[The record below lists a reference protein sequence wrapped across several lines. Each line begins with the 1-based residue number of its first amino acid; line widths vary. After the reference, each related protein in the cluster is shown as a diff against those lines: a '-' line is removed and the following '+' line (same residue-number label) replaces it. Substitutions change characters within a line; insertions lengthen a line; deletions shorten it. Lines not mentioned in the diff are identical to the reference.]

1 MVITKKI
8 GIILLILI
16 ISIGILLCFIGCD
29 TKSPKIY
36 TFAFSEEQNSIIETD
51 GTIGSLPTPTRE
63 DNATF
68 LGWYYNVSFSS
79 EFKVNEGDEITE
91 TTDIYARW
99 STPYYFSLR
108 YNAQGFCGTV
118 DSYGDYLYKIPSGLY
133 EITFAGVNG
142 AEVGHLEI
150 YERDPLSVY
159 GYYLSRTITFNE
171 TGDDKTIDITYGQAV
186 KISDNAYFGFEDQM
200 AKSAYT
206 SLERAASP
214 DEPQAY
220 AIALGVVAGLLL
232 LCAPVIIREK
242 TIINDRI
249 SNSIVRYA
257 RGYDVCKICD
267 IAKELGVEE
276 KAITK
281 RIRWGLLEKKL
292 PAFAVSKDGGKIKY
306 IYRKDGGDTA
316 VSYSDKTTDNS
327 FITSKEF
334 AFYTDKKGNL
344 MAGIRIDDVNK
355 QVAFIKNG
363 AVSRTVSYRDILGYD
378 VSEENNT
385 EQKISGR
392 AGRTI
397 AGGLLFGPLGALA
410 GSAGSRKVKNI
421 YTITTCRVTIQLK
434 DISNP
439 AEHYTMSPTIA
450 QELCAVLEN
459 ILHQSDQESQSPL
472 ATVNSADIAD
482 KLKQLNILYQENLIT
497 EQEYN
502 DKKAE
507 LLKNI

>member
-1 MVITKKI
+1 M
-8 GIILLILI
+8 
-16 ISIGILLCFIGCD
+16 
-29 TKSPKIY
+29 
-36 TFAFSEEQNSIIETD
+36 
-51 GTIGSLPTPTRE
+51 
-63 DNATF
+63 
-68 LGWYYNVSFSS
+68 
-79 EFKVNEGDEITE
+79 
-91 TTDIYARW
+91 
-99 STPYYFSLR
+99 
-108 YNAQGFCGTV
+108 
-118 DSYGDYLYKIPSGLY
+118 
-133 EITFAGVNG
+133 
-142 AEVGHLEI
+142 
-150 YERDPLSVY
+150 
-159 GYYLSRTITFNE
+159 
-171 TGDDKTIDITYGQAV
+171 
-186 KISDNAYFGFEDQM
+186 
-200 AKSAYT
+200 
-206 SLERAASP
+206 
-214 DEPQAY
+214 
-220 AIALGVVAGLLL
+220 
-232 LCAPVIIREK
+232 
-242 TIINDRI
+242 
-249 SNSIVRYA
+249 
-257 RGYDVCKICD
+257 
-267 IAKELGVEE
+267 
-276 KAITK
+276 
-281 RIRWGLLEKKL
+281 
-292 PAFAVSKDGGKIKY
+292 
-306 IYRKDGGDTA
+306 
-316 VSYSDKTTDNS
+316 SYSDKTTDNS

-363 AVSRTVSYRDILGYD
+363 AVSRTVSYRDVLGYD

-397 AGGLLFGPLGALA
+397 AGGLLFGPIGALA
-410 GSAGSRKVKNI
+410 GSASSRKVKNI
-421 YTITTCRVTIQLK
+421 YTITTCRVTIRLK